1 MSLLPYIFAL
11 FDTLG
16 GTIKE
21 GIENRRA
28 LAEQKR
34 YENIDFDNIAS
45 VTFDGTMPA
54 HRIETEEEFD
64 IVNSAYLTDLDGWQ
78 HYETESVEYEVPD
91 GNDYCFTIRYK
102 DGTEIYR
109 KFHESSPITAKLL
122 AFKGRIE
129 ISEDGSLTIES
140 YGNVVINREE

>member
-1 MSLLPYIFAL
+1 MRH
-11 FDTLG
+11 
-16 GTIKE
+16 TIKE
-21 GIENRRA
+21 GFEIYRERKERK
-28 LAEQKR
+28 Q

-54 HRIETEEEFD
+54 YRIETEEEFD
-64 IVNSAYLTDLDGWQ
+64 IVNSTYLTDLDGWQ
-78 HYETESVEYEVPD
+78 HYETETVEYEVPD

-102 DGTEIYR
+102 NGTEIYR

-122 AFKGRIE
+122 AFKGNIE

-140 YGNVVINREE
+140 YGHVVINREE